1 MASLSPPALCCYTP
15 CSTLHCLDTIATIPS
30 PRHTTPPPST
40 KKKAWNISERLPN
53 HFLGM
58 LSLASA
64 TSLSLYSNSSYS
76 SVARIQGH
84 HPKLPLLNPSL
95 PLAHPSSCS
104 TTNGLLIP
112 VHHHT
117 SPSFFS
123 HFRPYRPKP
132 NKKAYSRPITFHNR
146 TLQSSNH
153 RGNHCRPPNP
163 PPSLPSNPSCSA
175 VAWLELPT
183 LAFRSRRALVPLGRP
198 SPHASFQ
205 SNNPTHP
212 PSL

>member
-1 MASLSPPALCCYTP
+1 
-15 CSTLHCLDTIATIPS
+15 
-30 PRHTTPPPST
+30 
-40 KKKAWNISERLPN
+40 
-53 HFLGM
+53 M

-112 VHHHT
+112 VHHHS

-132 NKKAYSRPITFHNR
+132 NKKAYSRPTTFHNR

-153 RGNHCRPPNP
+153 RGNHSESRTTQPTPFASVQSVLFSGCLARTSDSCLSFPTRSGSLRTPF
-163 PPSLPSNPSCSA
+163 PSRFSA
-175 VAWLELPT
+175 I
-183 LAFRSRRALVPLGRP
+183 
-198 SPHASFQ
+198 
-205 SNNPTHP
+205 
-212 PSL
+212 

>member
-1 MASLSPPALCCYTP
+1 MEHIGAPTKPLSRNAKP
-15 CSTLHCLDTIATIPS
+15 CVRNFPFPLFEFIIFLPRPYPRSPS
-30 PRHTTPPPST
+30 QAPPP
-40 KKKAWNISERLPN
+40 
-53 HFLGM
+53 
-58 LSLASA
+58 
-64 TSLSLYSNSSYS
+64 
-76 SVARIQGH
+76 Q
-84 HPKLPLLNPSL
+84 PSL

-153 RGNHCRPPNP
+153 TGNHCRPPNP

-205 SNNPTHP
+205 SM
-212 PSL
+212 